1 MGEEQNAHEGEV
13 NRGTEHDRLARV
25 YARYGADP
33 RRRRS
38 WDADN
43 RGNVAIREELAQAML
58 GLVAGAI
65 SADGLLLDAGCGT
78 GWWLERLQREGVA
91 PERLAGADLLPE
103 RVRAAAARVP
113 GAQIAQADLRELPL
127 PDGSCSL
134 VTLFTVLSSMG
145 SADDVRSALA
155 EALRV
160 LAPGGAVA
168 VWEPRW
174 PTFNRHTRLVGLR
187 ELRAGLGAPMT
198 VRAITL
204 APPLARRAARLYA
217 PLSRMRPLRSHRL
230 VVARPSGIS
239 DMPAAE
245 PLRR

>member
-1 MGEEQNAHEGEV
+1 
-13 NRGTEHDRLARV
+13 
-25 YARYGADP
+25 
-33 RRRRS
+33 
-38 WDADN
+38 
-43 RGNVAIREELAQAML
+43 ML
-58 GLVAGAI
+58 GLVADEIRG
-65 SADGLLLDAGCGT
+65 DGLLLDAGCGT
-78 GWWLERLQREGVA
+78 GWWLERLEREGVA
-91 PERLAGADLLPE
+91 PERLAGVELLGE
-103 RVRAAAARVP
+103 RATAAAARVP
-113 GAQIAQADLRELPL
+113 GAQIAQADIRELPL
-127 PDGSCSL
+127 PDGSCTL
-134 VTLFTVLSSMG
+134 VTLFTVLSSMR
-145 SADDVRSALA
+145 SAEDVWAALA

-174 PTFNRHTRLVGLR
+174 PTVNRHTRLVR
-187 ELRAGLGAPMT
+187 RSELRTGLGASLRIRT
-198 VRAITL
+198 ITL